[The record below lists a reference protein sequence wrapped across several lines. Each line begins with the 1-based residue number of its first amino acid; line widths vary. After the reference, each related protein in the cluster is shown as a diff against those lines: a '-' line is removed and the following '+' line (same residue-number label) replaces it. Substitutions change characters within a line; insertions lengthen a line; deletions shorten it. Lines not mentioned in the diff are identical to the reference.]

1 MSISLK
7 QKAILERWG
16 SSILP
21 SYGTPQLVLAR
32 GEGCTVWDVDGVA
45 YLDAVSGI
53 AVNALGHAHP
63 RITQAVTEQLSSLA
77 HVSNLYANEPCIALA
92 ERLLGILDPSA
103 DPSSQGGRVFFCN
116 SGAEANETAFKLARL
131 TGRPEIVSTIGSF
144 HGRTLG
150 ALALTGQ
157 PAKQE
162 PFAPLP
168 GLVTFVPFGDV
179 EALRAAVTENTAA
192 VFLEPVQGEGGIYPA
207 PDGYLNSAREITSA
221 AGALLVLDEIQT
233 GLGRTGSWFAHQK
246 VGIHPDVVTLA
257 KSLGGGLPLG
267 ACVALGPAASLISP
281 GQHGSTFGGNPV
293 CCAAALAVLDVISND
308 GLVARAEAL
317 GSQMYRD
324 LEALQHP
331 LIGEVRGAG
340 LLIGVQLT
348 RAVAAFVETAARG
361 IGLLVNAAAPDVIRL
376 APPLVLTDAEAK
388 RCVEMLH
395 AALDEVQTREE
406 MV

>member
-324 LEALQHP
+324 LEALQHQ